1 MHALFIT
8 LGCAKNEV
16 DTDRMRALLAADGFE
31 EALAVSDAD
40 VAIVNTC
47 SFLETATSESIECTL
62 ELADEIARG
71 VRGVPIIMCGC
82 VPSRYGGELADELP
96 EVAAFVRHDEEDGIV
111 QVVRHVLG
119 IDRTPCLPPHVLRTV
134 EGASAFLKISEGCNR
149 FCSFCAIPYIRGRYC
164 SRPLDELLDEARALL
179 ERRGYDS
186 AAPLPALLA
195 ELARR
200 IGLQKSFPHEIGL
213 FLGYPPG
220 DVAGF
225 IEHRGQQFALAG
237 YWKVYENEEE
247 ARALFA
253 LYAHCTEEFCGRL
266 AAGQRF
272 EDLVAAV

>member
-1 MHALFIT
+1 MGKEAFEQLLGMHGAPMLVGVKPAVLLSFR
-8 LGCAKNEV
+8 K
-16 DTDRMRALLAADGFE
+16 DRFKDFEGLLASYAPCFHCKGITVCRLAE
-31 EALAVSDAD
+31 GEA
-40 VAIVNTC
+40 
-47 SFLETATSESIECTL
+47 
-62 ELADEIARG
+62 
-71 VRGVPIIMCGC
+71 
-82 VPSRYGGELADELP
+82 Y
-96 EVAAFVRHDEEDGIV
+96 
-111 QVVRHVLG
+111 VLLLFY
-119 IDRTPCLPPHVLRTV
+119 R
-134 EGASAFLKISEGCNR
+134 A
-149 FCSFCAIPYIRGRYC
+149 
-164 SRPLDELLDEARALL
+164 RPLARSLKRREARALL

-186 AAPLPALLA
+186 AAPLPALIA